1 MSTRPYVITAV
12 HALTALCT
20 SLTANAGLTSL
31 AVRVA
36 GKLSTKLI
44 VPPTPYYYGKR
55 ADLFLR
61 NAHKALAQGNK
72 PEYERNLLK
81 AIEYRELAGQF
92 PLERTLCPNN

>member
-1 MSTRPYVITAV
+1 
-12 HALTALCT
+12 
-20 SLTANAGLTSL
+20 
-31 AVRVA
+31 
-36 GKLSTKLI
+36 LSTKLI